1 MGIMFYL
8 LCVFINLTVIIN
20 VEEAVQVMKKI
31 FCWLGIHD
39 WWDILDNKIFP
50 YTSYKYCSRCYKI
63 QLNFKL
69 K

>member
-1 MGIMFYL
+1 MKRI
-8 LCVFINLTVIIN
+8 LCL
-20 VEEAVQVMKKI
+20 
-31 FCWLGIHD
+31 LGIHD
-39 WWDILDNKIFP
+39 WKYEVNNKIFP